1 MTLPRRAVAARMAT
15 VLALGLPVAVAAATR
30 VVAPGQGLAK
40 ALQTA
45 ADGDTVELLPGDYRG
60 EVAVILQKRLVLRG
74 VGARPV
80 LHADGRDAEGK
91 AILVVRDGD
100 ITIENIEFRGARVP
114 DGNGAGIRFEK
125 GRLLVRRCAFVDNE
139 NGILTANFGDA
150 EMTVEDSEF
159 GPAPA
164 AKRLPHL
171 LYVGR
176 IARFTLSGSRLHGG
190 QSAHLVKSRAREN
203 HVRYNQLI
211 DGPGGR
217 AAYELEFP
225 NGGVAFVIGNV
236 IGQTAQT
243 TNPALLSFGAEGAA
257 DDREQALV
265 MAHNTLITEGV
276 RPGLFVH
283 LHQARLQ
290 RDVATHYVNNLSLG
304 FGVGELGLADIT
316 QGNFTA
322 TTGVL
327 QDAAAGHYA
336 LGRDSLLRGRGVD
349 PGSSRGVTLAPQ
361 AEFTPPAGT
370 RPLAPR
376 TRWSPGAYQD

>member
-1 MTLPRRAVAARMAT
+1 MSPPARAMRACWLAALP
-15 VLALGLPVAVAAATR
+15 LCLPFAVAAATV
-30 VVAPGQGLAK
+30 VVAPGQGLAR
-40 ALQTA
+40 ALQKA
-45 ADGDTVELLPGDYRG
+45 ADGDTIELLPGDYRG
-60 EVAVILQKRLVLRG
+60 EAAVILHKRLVLRG

-80 LHADGRDAEGK
+80 LHADGRHAEGK

-125 GRLLVRRCAFVDNE
+125 GRLLVRRCTFVDNE
-139 NGILTANFGDA
+139 NGILTANFSDA
-150 EMTVEDSEF
+150 ELTVEDSEF
-159 GPAPA
+159 GPAVTGR
-164 AKRLPHL
+164 RLPHL

-176 IARFTLSGSRLHGG
+176 IARFSLSGSRLHGG
-190 QSAHLVKSRAREN
+190 QSGHLVKTRAREN
-203 HVRYNQLI
+203 HVRYNRLV

-225 NGGVAFVIGNV
+225 NGGVAFVVGNV
-236 IGQTAQT
+236 IGQTADT
-243 TNPALLSFGAEGAA
+243 TNPALVSFGAEGAV
-257 DDREQALV
+257 DDREQALF

-276 RPGLFVH
+276 RPGVFVH
-283 LHQARLQ
+283 LHAAKLQ
-290 RDVATHYVNNLSLG
+290 REVATRYVNNLSLG

-322 TTGVL
+322 TAGML
-327 QDAAAGHYA
+327 EDAATGAYR
-336 LGRDSLLRGRGVD
+336 LGRGAWVRGRGVE
-349 PGSSRGVTLAPQ
+349 PGTARGVALAPQ

-376 TRWSPGAYQD
+376 TRWSPGAFQD

>member
-1 MTLPRRAVAARMAT
+1 MTQRLRAQVACMVATLVLSLPAA
-15 VLALGLPVAVAAATR
+15 LAAATL
-30 VVAPGQGLAK
+30 VVGPGQGLAQV
-40 ALQTA
+40 LQNA
-45 ADGDTVELLPGDYRG
+45 AEGDTIELLPGDYRG
-60 EVAVILQKRLVLRG
+60 EVAVIVQKRLVLRG

-80 LHADGRDAEGK
+80 LHADGRHAEGK

-100 ITIENIEFRGARVP
+100 ITIENLEFRGARVP

-125 GRLLVRRCAFVDNE
+125 GRLRVRRCAFIDNE

-159 GPAPA
+159 GPAPPG
-164 AKRLPHL
+164 KRLPHL

-190 QSAHLVKSRAREN
+190 QSGHLVKSRAREN
-203 HVRYNQLI
+203 HVRYNQLV

-265 MAHNTLITEGV
+265 MAHNTLITSGV
-276 RPGLFVH
+276 RPGVFVH

-290 RDVATHYVNNLSLG
+290 REVSTHYVNNLSLG

-322 TTGVL
+322 TTSVL
-327 QDAAAGHYA
+327 RDAATGDYA
-336 LGRDSLLRGRGVD
+336 LGSAYWLRGRGVD
-349 PGSSRGVTLAPQ
+349 PGTARGVPLAPQ

-370 RPLAPR
+370 RPVAPR
-376 TRWSPGAYQD
+376 TRWSPGAYQE